1 MRSICWV
8 VRSIW
13 FTAGAVLCIA
23 GSGFSATPEEREIE
37 ELYRKGLMGDKAA
50 VEQCIAKLEEGLR
63 SHPHNELGR
72 VYLGSAY
79 TLRSRDLG
87 FGPKKL
93 QVLRQGLR
101 VMDEAVANAPNEPK
115 VRLGRALTT
124 SALPGIFGRSAE
136 SRNDFLQ
143 LADLSKTAPEKFT
156 PSDLQITLYNA
167 GLAAKANGNRTR
179 ATELWREGLR
189 HGSDAALKQKIEAE
203 LAKK

>member
-1 MRSICWV
+1 MRSIWITATTFICM
-8 VRSIW
+8 
-13 FTAGAVLCIA
+13 AGAALA
-23 GSGFSATPEEREIE
+23 ATLAERQIE
-37 ELYRKGLMGDKAA
+37 ELYRKGLMGDKEA

-63 SHPHNELGR
+63 SQPNNQLAR

-101 VMDEAVANAPNEPK
+101 VMDEAVANAPDDPK

-124 SALPGIFGRSAE
+124 SALPGIFARSAE

-143 LADLSKTAPEKFT
+143 LADLARMAPEKFT
-156 PSDLQITLYNA
+156 ATDLQITFYNA
-167 GLAAKANGNRTR
+167 GLAAKANGDETR
-179 ATELWREGLR
+179 AIELWREGLR

>member
-1 MRSICWV
+1 MAAAALAA
-8 VRSIW
+8 
-13 FTAGAVLCIA
+13 T
-23 GSGFSATPEEREIE
+23 SAEREIE

-50 VEQCIAKLEEGLR
+50 VEQCIAKLEDGLR
-63 SHPHNELGR
+63 SQPNNELAR

-87 FGPKKL
+87 FGPNKL

-124 SALPGIFGRSAE
+124 SALPGIFGRSTE
-136 SRNDFLQ
+136 SKNDFLQ
-143 LADLSKTAPEKFT
+143 LADLAKTAPEKFT
-156 PSDLQITLYNA
+156 PSDLQITFYNA
-167 GLAAKANGNRTR
+167 GLAAKANGNETR

>member
-1 MRSICWV
+1 MARP

-13 FTAGAVLCIA
+13 ITATVMLCA
-23 GSGFSATPEEREIE
+23 AAAAFGATPAEREIE
-37 ELYRKGLMGDKAA
+37 DLYRKGLMGDKEA

-63 SHPHNELGR
+63 SQPKNELGR

-101 VMDEAVANAPNEPK
+101 VMDEAVANAPNDPK

-124 SALPGIFGRSAE
+124 SALPGIFGRSTE

-143 LADLSKTAPEKFT
+143 LADLAGTAPEKFT
-156 PSDLQITLYNA
+156 SSDLQITFYNA
-167 GLAAKANGNRTR
+167 GLAAKANGNHAR
-179 ATELWREGLR
+179 ATDLWREGLR

-203 LAKK
+203 LARAGR